1 MKKNYQKPAMRI
13 VTVQHHQMLCASV
26 DGVNSS
32 GTGIGFGGG
41 SHGSAKSPSFGDWDD
56 WDE

>member
-1 MKKNYQKPAMRI
+1 MRI
-13 VTVQHHQMLCASV
+13 VTVQHHQHLLAGSV
-26 DGVNSS
+26 DGVYSNS
-32 GTGIGFGGG
+32 GMGFGGG